1 MKVNEQFYRALE
13 VDYLQGDYSKINSTL
28 GWKPETSIDQIIEK
42 MVSFDLKNFNNNVFT
57 YNLYVF
63 SKLIKLI

>member
-1 MKVNEQFYRALE
+1 MKVNEKFYRPLE

-42 MVSFDLKNFNNNVFT
+42 MVCFDLENFNNNVF
-57 YNLYVF
+57 Y
-63 SKLIKLI
+63 I